1 MTVQYVWGTV
11 GKYCNWDKSI
21 PFCIYV
27 YNIIYPFMPFILFY
41 ILVSTSCSNYG
52 VALITKCL
60 VNMMNIVT
68 MGSLVT

>member
-1 MTVQYVWGTV
+1 
-11 GKYCNWDKSI
+11 
-21 PFCIYV
+21 
-27 YNIIYPFMPFILFY
+27 MPFILFY

>member
-1 MTVQYVWGTV
+1 MGNRGQILQMGQINTFLYLFL
-11 GKYCNWDKSI
+11 KIKH
-21 PFCIYV
+21 
-27 YNIIYPFMPFILFY
+27 NIIYPFMPFILFY

-68 MGSLVT
+68 MGI